1 MGGIRMVKKYS
12 LKNSMPIFSS
22 LYCDGVYSLK
32 RKREIFEKFL
42 QNRKFYE
49 ENEYYV
55 RER

>member
-1 MGGIRMVKKYS
+1 MVKKYS